1 MVFSS
6 ISSWR
11 ILSLVSIAIFF
22 QVASSSRIATFTD
35 GECKNAFQSIN
46 AENGYP
52 NGTCTRLADQG
63 KFESFQVVGLDPG
76 CSATI
81 YGADSEEFV
90 PCSSTVLQFVRV
102 ALCYNSSFVYYS
114 IDTCTPPDQISSS
127 SLSATPSSSPSST
140 PSPSTVSKP
149 KKNNTGAIAG
159 GVVGGVCGLALIVA
173 AILLLRRRKKRHN
186 QQPPEVPSAEPREA
200 GGSALTEMAHEDP
213 KQEMDSKN
221 IAPQEI
227 GNRPSVEI
235 PPAELPGDNFA
246 QHPQYITDSQLTVSE
261 KH

>member
-1 MVFSS
+1 MAFSLAS
-6 ISSWR
+6 I
-11 ILSLVSIAIFF
+11 IVPI

-35 GECKNAFQSIN
+35 GQCKNAFQSIN

-63 KFESFQVVGLDPG
+63 KYESFQVVGLDPG

-90 PCSSTVLQFVRV
+90 PCSSTVLQFDQI
-102 ALCYNSSFVYYS
+102 AECYNSSFVYYS
-114 IDTCTPPDQISSS
+114 VDACTPPDQISSS
-127 SLSATPSSSPSST
+127 SLIATSSSSPSST
-140 PSPSTVSKP
+140 PSSSAVSGP

-159 GVVGGVCGLALIVA
+159 GVVGGVCGLALIAVA
-173 AILLLRRRKKRHN
+173 IFLLLRRKKKRD
-186 QQPPEVPSAEPREA
+186 QVPEIPSDERREV
-200 GGSALTEMAHEDP
+200 GGSAITELPHEDR

-227 GNRPSVEI
+227 GAKPSVEI
-235 PPAELPGDNFA
+235 PPAELPGDDVA
-246 QHPQYITDSQLTVSE
+246 QDSQYIPDSQLTIGE
-261 KH
+261 KR